1 MSTDDKRSILFP
13 TDYPGKRFQNTG
25 FPFFNLKDKYHSDY
39 DVAMKHLKEEF
50 EFVKG

>member
-25 FPFFNLKDKYHSDY
+25 FPFFNLKDKYNSDY
-39 DVAMKHLKEEF
+39 DVL
-50 EFVKG
+50 VKG